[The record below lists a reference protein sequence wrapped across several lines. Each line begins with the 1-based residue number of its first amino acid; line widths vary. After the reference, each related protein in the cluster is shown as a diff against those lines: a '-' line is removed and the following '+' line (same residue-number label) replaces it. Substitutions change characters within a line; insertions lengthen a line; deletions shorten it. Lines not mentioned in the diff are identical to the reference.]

1 MTTFNYLFGATIVA
15 HWFSDFFSQTQE
27 MSVKKSKSA
36 LWLTYHVSVY
46 TGAMSFLLMFCG
58 VLNAWLSVLIFVTH
72 WITDFITSKIT
83 SRLWKKA
90 TVSGDYH
97 NFFVVVGVDQMIHIL
112 TLWVL
117 AIIFM
122 RN

>member
-1 MTTFNYLFGATIVA
+1 
-15 HWFSDFFSQTQE
+15 
-27 MSVKKSKSA
+27 
-36 LWLTYHVSVY
+36 
-46 TGAMSFLLMFCG
+46 MFCG